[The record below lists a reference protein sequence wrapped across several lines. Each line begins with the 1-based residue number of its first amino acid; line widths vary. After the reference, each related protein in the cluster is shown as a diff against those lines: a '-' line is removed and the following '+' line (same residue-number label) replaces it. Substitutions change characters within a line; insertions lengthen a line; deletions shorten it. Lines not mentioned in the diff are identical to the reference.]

1 MKIYISDL
9 RFMMIDDV
17 MLNWEKNGLEYV
29 GGLRFKVIDKQLFF
43 LSVIKYGLEYRE
55 VLE

>member
-1 MKIYISDL
+1 
-9 RFMMIDDV
+9 MMIDDV

-43 LSVIKYGLEYRE
+43 LSVIKYGLEFKQ
-55 VLE
+55 V